1 MSSGSTTLS
10 TYPLEK
16 LLQLWRREELTV
28 EQMIGHLLQHLSALE
43 AQGQALQKQVQ
54 QVQQLSKA

>member
-1 MSSGSTTLS
+1 MS

-28 EQMIGHLLQHLSALE
+28 EQMIGHLLQHLFTLE
-43 AQGQALQKQVQ
+43 AQSQTLQKDLQ
-54 QVQQLSKA
+54 QVRQMIQS

>member
-28 EQMIGHLLQHLSALE
+28 EQMIGHLLQHLFTLE
-43 AQGQALQKQVQ
+43 AQGQALQKELQ
-54 QVQQLSKA
+54 QVRQMIQV